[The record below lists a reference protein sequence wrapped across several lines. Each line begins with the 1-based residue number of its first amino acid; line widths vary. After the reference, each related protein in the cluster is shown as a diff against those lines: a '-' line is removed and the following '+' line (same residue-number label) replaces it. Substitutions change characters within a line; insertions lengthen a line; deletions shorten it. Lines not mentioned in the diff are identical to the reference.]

1 MLALGSGPG
10 LLHVEIYTV
19 LLHAI
24 VLIVRWTHD
33 YSLIHFKSLGK
44 EGIYPK
50 SATDMYKSDIHMLKF
65 GLSTDSSVGFLDFL
79 CTALP
84 YVHVI
89 S

>member
-1 MLALGSGPG
+1 ML
-10 LLHVEIYTV
+10 LL
-19 LLHAI
+19 
-24 VLIVRWTHD
+24 VLIVRWTRD